1 MVRAIAASEQS
12 HFFCSLKQISLL
24 FIASPCSYTNIPA
37 LHRKNLLLNAKNPRS
52 PGAVLLCG
60 LNFFIIFVDN
70 STN

>member
-1 MVRAIAASEQS
+1 MQESAVK
-12 HFFCSLKQISLL
+12 C
-24 FIASPCSYTNIPA
+24 
-37 LHRKNLLLNAKNPRS
+37 KNPRS